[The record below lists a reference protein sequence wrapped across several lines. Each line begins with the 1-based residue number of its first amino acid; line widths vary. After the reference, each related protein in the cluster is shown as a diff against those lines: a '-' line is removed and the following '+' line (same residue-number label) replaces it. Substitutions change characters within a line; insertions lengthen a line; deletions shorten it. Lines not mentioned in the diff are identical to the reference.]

1 MTIFHGRYSW
11 DGTKADNKDP
21 ISWFPG
27 AYDLTIADLSDSHES
42 LTFIRPYICIYT
54 NTGKGYSVSANPEK
68 FAKRICEDFSLKI
81 DKVLW
86 VERKEPGKESF
97 DIVVFKKRGQM
108 GETAFYSME
117 KRKPLSNELSIIQRQ
132 LEISNTQENMRNVS
146 RG

>member
-11 DGTKADNKDP
+11 DGTKTDNRDP

-27 AYDLTIADLSDSHES
+27 AYDLTITDLSESHEI

-54 NTGKGYSVSANPEK
+54 NTGRGYSVSANPEK
-68 FAKRICEDFSLKI
+68 FAKRICEDFSLQI

-86 VERKEPGKESF
+86 VERKEPGKQLF
-97 DIVVFKKRGQM
+97 DIVLFKKKGQM
-108 GETAFYSME
+108 GDTTFYSME
-117 KRKPLSNELSIIQRQ
+117 KRQPLPNELSIIQRQ
-132 LEISNTQENMRNVS
+132 LEISNTHENMRNVS